1 MLGPRGLLVHRPLDP
16 AIVFVQLALVLRVL
30 LGPGQRVVP
39 LKVREITAVVDPQGP
54 DDHVAAAA
62 VDSGALEH
70 EADSGLVVHPAGI
83 AEDPESVGRHE
94 IGCKPRFF
102 FSPSM

>member
-1 MLGPRGLLVHRPLDP
+1 MCDPDRPH
-16 AIVFVQLALVLRVL
+16 
-30 LGPGQRVVP
+30 
-39 LKVREITAVVDPQGP
+39 
-54 DDHVAAAA
+54 DHVAAAA
-62 VDSGALEH
+62 VDSATLEH
-70 EADSGLVVHPAGI
+70 EPDSGLVVQPAGI

>member
-1 MLGPRGLLVHRPLDP
+1 MSRPHVLFHRPLDL
-16 AIVFVQLALVLRVL
+16 AIVFVLLPLVLRI
-30 LGPGQRVVP
+30 LGCPRECVVP
-39 LKVREITAVVDPQGP
+39 LEVREFTAVVDPQGP

-70 EADSGLVVHPAGI
+70 ESDSGLVVQPGGI